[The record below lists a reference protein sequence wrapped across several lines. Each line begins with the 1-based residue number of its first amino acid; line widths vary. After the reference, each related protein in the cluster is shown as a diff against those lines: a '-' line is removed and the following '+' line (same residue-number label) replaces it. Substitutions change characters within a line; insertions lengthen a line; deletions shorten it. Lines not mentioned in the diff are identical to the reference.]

1 MSNLPIPTA
10 DTAIS
15 GLHQIDTP
23 LTIDDLLIIS
33 IKLTAGYYTG
43 KITLEQIKTFFLNNT
58 QALEISGLSTLLDG
72 KANASHKHKAI
83 DITDLDLILLDKKY
97 KLDN

>member
-58 QALEISGLSTLLDG
+58 TPRFV
-72 KANASHKHKAI
+72 NY
-83 DITDLDLILLDKKY
+83 KY
-97 KLDN
+97 RFYAFLNF